1 MPKVEVIM
9 KAFSGQE
16 GALTWDSFKTNLP
29 LGDIIS
35 YTIEP
40 NKVPQGIVEIV
51 LVAGPTSSGHVG
63 LIYEDKK
70 TKGQWPIETFGRG
83 SPVTL
88 SLPPVFMQDGLV
100 HFRRT
105 TSPFIVNGVY
115 NLHIDS
121 NTIKPGTRVTFTWL
135 KDG

>member
-1 MPKVEVIM
+1 MIGY
-9 KAFSGQE
+9 S
-16 GALTWDSFKTNLP
+16 
-29 LGDIIS
+29 
-35 YTIEP
+35 IEP
-40 NKVPQGIVEIV
+40 DKVPKNRFEIV
-51 LVAGPTSSGHVG
+51 LIAGPTSSGHVA

-70 TKGQWPIETFGRG
+70 TGVQWPLQTAAWNI
-83 SPVTL
+83 PATL
-88 SLPPVFMQDGLV
+88 SLTASAAQDGLI